1 MPLSAITAATRHEGL
16 FCSSAALDP
25 TAGDTTDTYFSIL
38 SLSSVILTVSSAGMT
53 GTLHGMKGLQYDVTY
68 KSSSRSC
75 HGHCAKSY

>member
-1 MPLSAITAATRHEGL
+1 MPLSAITAAARHEGL
-16 FCSSAALDP
+16 FCSPAALDP
-25 TAGDTTDTYFSIL
+25 TAGYTTDTYFL
-38 SLSSVILTVSSAGMT
+38 HFVSVFLTVSSAGMK